1 MVSPFSLC
9 LMTAGWG
16 RVANLLVLGHMNFG
30 RFDYADESGYNLD
43 NQVLVFKISF

>member
-1 MVSPFSLC
+1 MVSTFNNIRLDYY
-9 LMTAGWG
+9 GN
-16 RVANLLVLGHMNFG
+16 ANLPLGHMNFG